1 MRRYAPV
8 VFASFAAALVLG
20 CEEKPLEPVH
30 HPGDPLMAKGGG
42 ATTGFATVTA
52 LPALKKSVHGEA
64 YTVNQ
69 AGLIG
74 GYSWDQ
80 AGYMH
85 PVTWSMLNGTWRITA
100 YPWDAAATSA
110 IVKAVNDAGDKAGT
124 FWPASA
130 PRAVIWHAAGGY
142 TVLGC
147 GELGQAY
154 GMSAE
159 GQVVV
164 GGDATVIPGVAAVWR
179 PGTCREALPPIVA
192 GTWARAQAV
201 NRDGTIVGGTSND
214 VPVRWTRSGDAWQVE
229 QLDSRQGSV
238 SGSNRQGDLVG
249 SVDVVPCSANSCSRA
264 IIWYAAGGSRELPT
278 LGGAFTWPRG
288 INTAQEVVGMSG
300 LSNGDAV
307 PFIWSDAHGMRQ
319 LPGSGWAF
327 GVSDARSDGTRL
339 VAGAGGNRFAAQV
352 WVVKP

>member
-8 VFASFAAALVLG
+8 VLVSIAATLVLG
-20 CEEKPLEPVH
+20 CDAKTLEPVH
-30 HPGDPLMAKGGG
+30 RPGDPLTARGGG
-42 ATTGFATVTA
+42 TTTGFATLTA
-52 LPALKKSVHGEA
+52 LPALSKSVHGEA

-80 AGYMH
+80 GGYMH
-85 PVTWSMLNGTWRITA
+85 PVTWSFQSGAWRITS
-100 YPWDAAATSA
+100 YPWDATATSA
-110 IVKAVNDAGDKAGT
+110 VIRAVNDAGDKAGT

-130 PRAVIWHAAGGY
+130 PRAVIWHATGGY

-164 GGDATVIPGVAAVWR
+164 GGDPNVSQGVAVVWR

-201 NRDGTIVGGTSND
+201 NRDGTIVGGTSNG
-214 VPVRWTRSGDAWQVE
+214 VPVRWTRTGGGWQVT
-229 QLDSRQGSV
+229 QLDSRPGSV
-238 SGSNRQGDLVG
+238 IGSNRQGDLVG

-264 IIWYAAGGSRELPT
+264 IIWFAAGGSRELPT
-278 LGGAFTWPRG
+278 LGGPFTWPRG
-288 INTAQEVVGMSG
+288 INAAQEVVGMSG
-300 LSNGDAV
+300 LPNGNAV
-307 PFIWSDAHGMRQ
+307 PVIWSDAHGMRQ

-327 GVSDARSDGTRL
+327 GVSDARPDGTRM
-339 VAGAGGNRFAAQV
+339 VVGAGGKNFGAQV